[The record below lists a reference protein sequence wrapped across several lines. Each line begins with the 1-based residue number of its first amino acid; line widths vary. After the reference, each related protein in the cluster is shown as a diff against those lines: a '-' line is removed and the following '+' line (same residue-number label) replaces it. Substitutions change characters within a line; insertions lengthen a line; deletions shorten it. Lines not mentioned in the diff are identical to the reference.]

1 MTDQPLPEDDH
12 ISRYCKPS
20 AVDESGLP
28 MANAFS
34 LRQGENHLSVNWF
47 EYFGETVLNAAVERV
62 REVFRSKDF
71 QIRAHGRFAVLN
83 AGPSRQAAYEAVG
96 RPLSI
101 DHLHL
106 SDDPSH
112 AGIFGYASEDLA
124 VAIELSALVTP
135 KTFTQ
140 PCFD

>member
-1 MTDQPLPEDDH
+1 MTNHPLPADDH

-34 LRQGENHLSVNWF
+34 LRQGENHLSVNWL
-47 EYFGETVLNAAVERV
+47 EYFGETKLNAAVERV

-71 QIRAHGRFAVLN
+71 QVKANGRFAVLN
-83 AGPSRQAAYEAVG
+83 VGAVKTAAHQAVD
-96 RPLSI
+96 RTLSI
-101 DHLHL
+101 DHLPL

-135 KTFTQ
+135 QDVHPTVL
-140 PCFD
+140 